1 MSDIPD
7 TTRKGLNWQDWLASL
22 RTLLWSKNGPTASDG
37 ELPFLHTDRV
47 IARGLTIVSLFLV
60 GFLGWAAFA
69 PLESALMA
77 PGVVIVESHRKPI
90 QHLEGG
96 IVRDILVREG
106 QSVKAGQALI
116 RLDDTQAHTALA
128 LLQDEADTLEAQEA
142 RLAAE
147 RDGSDVIK
155 FPADFLARKNE
166 AKVAEAIL
174 GEQRTFQSRRAS
186 LNQQIAIL
194 TARKTENAR
203 VVAGLRDEQ
212 AALET
217 QIALIRKESDGVQ
230 QLVAKG
236 LEPLPRL
243 LALQRQGADLTGQR
257 GQLAEKISQVDVNT
271 GETDLQILNLKSQ
284 QLDDVLK
291 DLRDVQSKRF
301 DLLDRIQAARDV
313 LNRTVLVTPVTG
325 RVVDLTLHTK
335 GAVIKPGDSVMEIVP
350 LHDQLQV
357 EAHLRPEDA
366 DDVTVGMTAK
376 VGLSAYKQRRLPLLT
391 GVVTSLSAD
400 RITDTR
406 TGQAYFVADVS
417 IDRAALKDYP
427 NARLIP
433 GMPIEVAFNTG
444 SRTALEYLLEPVR
457 DVMRKGMRER

>member
-1 MSDIPD
+1 MSDSPG
-7 TTRKGLNWQDWLASL
+7 TTGKDPNWQGWLASL
-22 RTLLWSKNGPTASDG
+22 VTLFRNKNYPATSDG
-37 ELPFLHTDRV
+37 ELPFLQTDRV
-47 IARGLTIVSLFLV
+47 ISSGLTIVIIFLV
-60 GFLGWAAFA
+60 VFLGWAAFA

-96 IVRDILVREG
+96 IVREILVREG
-106 QSVKAGQALI
+106 QSVRAGQALV
-116 RLDDTQAHTALA
+116 RLDDTQARTALE
-128 LLQDEADTLEAQEA
+128 LLQDQADTLEAQEA
-142 RLAAE
+142 RLVAE
-147 RDGSDVIK
+147 REGSDIIK
-155 FPADFLARKNE
+155 FPADLLSRTKDT
-166 AKVAEAIL
+166 KVAQAIL
-174 GEQRTFQSRRAS
+174 GEQRTFQSRRDS

-194 TARKTENAR
+194 TARKTENVR
-203 VVAGLRDEQ
+203 VVAGLKDQQTAVE
-212 AALET
+212 A
-217 QIALIRKESDGVQ
+217 QIALIRKEADGVQ

-236 LEPLPRL
+236 LEPVPRL
-243 LALQRQGADLTGQR
+243 LALQRQAADLTGQR

-313 LNRTVLVTPVTG
+313 LNRTVLAAPVAG
-325 RVVDLTLHTK
+325 RVVDLALHTK
-335 GAVIKPGDSVMEIVP
+335 GAVIKPGDTVMEIVP
-350 LHDQLQV
+350 QRDQLEV
-357 EAHLRPEDA
+357 EAHVRPEDA

-400 RITDTR
+400 RITDAR
-406 TGQAYFVADVS
+406 TGQGYFVADVS
-417 IDRAALKDYP
+417 IDRAALEDYP

-433 GMPIEVAFNTG
+433 GMPIEVAFDTG